1 MITERKIGS
10 NLIMQNKI
18 KIAWGITGSG
28 DKIRE
33 TFEMMSKLSQ
43 KYKEKYDVEIFVSKS
58 GEQVLKYYNLIDL
71 LKINFNKIWIEKD
84 ANTPFLAGRL
94 QSGQF
99 KLLLIAPAT
108 SNTVAKVAHGISDTL
123 LTNGIIQALKAYV
136 PVFIMPSDLR
146 EGVTTTILPNKRM
159 MKIRIRKEDAN
170 NVKTISTMDGI
181 TVIEKMEDI
190 TKIFD

>member
-1 MITERKIGS
+1 
-10 NLIMQNKI
+10 MQHKI

-28 DKIRE
+28 DKIKE
-33 TFEMMSKLSQ
+33 TFEVMSKLSQ

-170 NVKTISTMDGI
+170 NVKTISNMDGI
-181 TVIEKMEDI
+181 TVVEKIEDI
-190 TKIFD
+190 TKIFN

>member
-1 MITERKIGS
+1 MK
-10 NLIMQNKI
+10 NKM

-43 KYKEKYDVEIFVSKS
+43 KYKEKYEVEIFVSKS
-58 GEQVLKYYNLIDL
+58 GEQVLKYYNLINL

-84 ANTPFLAGRL
+84 ANTPFLSGRL
-94 QSGQF
+94 QNGEF

-108 SNTVAKVAHGISDTL
+108 SNTVAKVAHGISDTM
-123 LTNGIIQALKAYV
+123 LTNGIIQALKVNV

-146 EGVTTTILPNKRM
+146 EGETTTILPNKRK

-170 NVKTISTMDGI
+170 NVKAISTMDGI
-181 TVIEKMEDI
+181 TIIEKIEDI
-190 TKIFD
+190 AQIFE

>member
-1 MITERKIGS
+1 LITEGKIGS

-123 LTNGIIQALKAYV
+123 ITNGIIQALKAYV

>member
-1 MITERKIGS
+1 
-10 NLIMQNKI
+10 MQNKI

-43 KYKEKYDVEIFVSKS
+43 NHKEKYDIEIFVSKS
-58 GEQVLKYYNLIDL
+58 GEQILKYYNLINS
-71 LKINFNKIWIEKD
+71 LKINFDKIWIEKD

-94 QSGQF
+94 QNGEF

-108 SNTVAKVAHGISDTL
+108 SNTVAKIAHGISDTM
-123 LTNGIIQALKAYV
+123 LTNGIIQALKVYV

-146 EGVTTTILPNKRM
+146 EGVTTTVLPNNRV
-159 MKIRIRKEDAN
+159 MKIRIRKEDAE
-170 NVKTISTMDGI
+170 NVKAISTMDGI
-181 TVIEKMEDI
+181 TVIEKIDDI
-190 TKIFD
+190 TQIFE

>member
-1 MITERKIGS
+1 MK
-10 NLIMQNKI
+10 NKM

-43 KYKEKYDVEIFVSKS
+43 IYKEKYEMEIFVSKS
-58 GEQVLKYYNLIDL
+58 GEQVLKYYNLINL

-84 ANTPFLAGRL
+84 ANNPFLSGRL
-94 QSGQF
+94 QNGEF

-108 SNTVAKVAHGISDTL
+108 SNTVAKVAHGISDTM
-123 LTNGIIQALKAYV
+123 LTNGIIQALKVYV

-146 EGVTTTILPNKRM
+146 EGETTTILPNKRK

-170 NVKTISTMDGI
+170 NVKVISTIDGI
-181 TVIEKMEDI
+181 TIIERIEDI
-190 TKIFD
+190 AQIFE

>member
-1 MITERKIGS
+1 
-10 NLIMQNKI
+10 MQNKI

-28 DKIRE
+28 DKIIE

-43 KYKEKYDVEIFVSKS
+43 INKEKYEVEIFVSKS
-58 GEQVLKYYNLIDL
+58 GEQVLKYYNLIEL

-94 QSGQF
+94 QSGEF
-99 KLLLIAPAT
+99 ELLLIAPAT

-146 EGVTTTILPNKRM
+146 EGVTTTILPNKRI

-181 TVIEKMEDI
+181 IVIEEIEDI